1 MNRNELLT
9 ELDKRGVKL
18 WVENDKLSIEAPK
31 GVLTKELFDSLA
43 EHKIEIIRL
52 LRLNDPKTTSL
63 PIIEP
68 DYQNRYEPFPLT
80 DIQQAHWVGRS
91 SIFELGNFANHHYLE
106 FEVSN
111 LDLSRLIAAWQ
122 KLIVRHDML
131 RAVVLP
137 TGEQQILAQVPDYEI
152 AILDL
157 RGLERTEVEAQLTA
171 IRENLSHQVVLSQE
185 WPWFDICATYLDNQH
200 VRIHISMDL
209 LVVDAAS
216 IRIVFQEWNTL
227 YQKPDLLLSPLDL
240 SFRDYVINKNA
251 LQNLEL
257 IKQSQDYWFS
267 RLDTLPP
274 APELPLVSFTS
285 ELKEYKF
292 KRYRAELSPNIWQ
305 KLKQRGQNSGLTPSV
320 ILLAAFAEVLTVWSK
335 NPRFTLNLTVLER
348 LPIHPQINQIVGDF
362 TTTNLLAIDNSIPDT
377 FIARALQ
384 IQQQLLQDLDH
395 LQISGVE
402 VLREL
407 ARRQK
412 TGLTATM
419 PIVFSSVLGLSSFT
433 QGDLEYSFLG
443 EIVYGISQTPQ
454 VSLDHQVTEQN
465 GALIFNWDVVEE
477 LFPDGLLNDMFG
489 AYCDLLQQLAKD
501 DEVWY
506 IKQRSLL
513 PPAQLRQRV
522 AVNATEKPIPETAL
536 LHTLVFEQVSLRPQQ
551 MAVVTS
557 SLTLTYQELGDRAIN
572 LAHHLQQLRV
582 FPGQIVAI
590 IMEKGWEQVV
600 ATLGILAAGA
610 AYLPIDPGLPTERQW
625 YLLQQ
630 AKVQI
635 LLTQTRLENRIDWP
649 ENIQRLCID
658 ADIKPLDNHLL
669 ETVVKP
675 EDLAYIIY
683 TSGSTGIPKGVM
695 ISHQSVVNTILDIN
709 QRFNVN
715 ADDRILALSSL
726 SFDLSVYDIFGTLAA
741 GGTIVIPEAAS
752 TKDPNHWT
760 ELITKY
766 QITIWNSVPALMQM
780 LVEYAS
786 PHQEILFNSLRLVL
800 LSGDW
805 IPLSLPQQVKTLSK
819 KVKII
824 SLGGATETS
833 IWSIIYPIENAN
845 NKSIPYGLPMT
856 NQRFYVLKETLEN
869 CPVWVAG
876 HLYIGGI
883 GLAKGYWCDEAKTQ
897 TSFIIHP
904 QTQERLYKTGDWGRY
919 LPDGNIEFLGRDDF
933 QVKIHGY
940 RIELGE
946 IEFALQQHT
955 TIKEVIVNVLE
966 EKSNKSLIGYIV
978 PKPEKASEIN
988 FSELR
993 HFLQTK
999 LPAYMIPSTFMLLE
1013 SLPLT
1018 ANGKVNRQALPT
1030 PTKTPKLEK
1039 TLVLPRNPTEK
1050 ILISIWGEVFQLNQ
1064 IGINDNFFE
1073 LGGHSFLALQLIA
1086 KINHKL
1092 GQNIAISTL
1101 FQYPTVAGLANS
1113 FTKNPVSSVL
1123 VPIRVEGTQL
1133 PLFCI
1138 HPSGGQVMAYQHLA
1152 TCLDSNQP
1160 IYGLQSRTLNNSL
1173 PEYESIDKMA
1183 VEYAKIIRQHQLN
1196 SPYYLMGWS
1205 MGGVI
1210 AISVAKELEKQ
1221 EQEVAFV
1228 GLVDAFLLPKN
1239 APNFER
1245 NRLQELGL
1253 LFDET
1258 FADISVN
1265 MIEKQLNLTEI
1276 HEQMLR
1282 VHHPPQIQ
1290 AKIYIWEALEEYAQG
1305 ISRTNWSQ
1313 YTTNTTHTEIV
1324 HANHFT
1330 IMRPPNI
1337 QNLAQKLQQYLYALQ
1352 NHPN

>member
-9 ELDKRGVKL
+9 ELDKCGVKL
-18 WVENDKLSIEAPK
+18 WLENDKLSIEAPK
-31 GVLTKELFDSLA
+31 GVLTKELFDSLT
-43 EHKIEIIRL
+43 EHKIEIMRL
-52 LRLNDPKTTSL
+52 LRLNDTKTTSL
-63 PIIEP
+63 PIIEA
-68 DYQNRYEPFPLT
+68 DFSRRYEPFPLT

-91 SIFELGNFANHHYLE
+91 SVFELGNVANHHYLE

-111 LDLSRLIAAWQ
+111 LDLSRLAAAWQ
-122 KLIVRHDML
+122 KLIERHDML

-137 TGEQQILAQVPDYEI
+137 TGEQQILEQVPAYEI
-152 AILDL
+152 ATLDL
-157 RGLERTEVEAQLTA
+157 RGLEKIEVESKLAA
-171 IRENLSHQVVLSQE
+171 IRENLSHQVLPSQQ
-185 WPWFDICATYLDNQH
+185 WPWFDIRATYLDNQRI
-200 VRIHISMDL
+200 RIHISMDL

-216 IRIVFQEWNTL
+216 IRIVFQEWNKL
-227 YQKPDLLLSPLDL
+227 YQKPDLLLPPLDL

-251 LQNLEL
+251 LQDLEL

-267 RLDTLPP
+267 RLDTLSP
-274 APELPLVSFTS
+274 APELPLACFPS
-285 ELKEYKF
+285 ELKEYQF

-305 KLKQRGQNSGLTPSV
+305 QLKQRGQNAGLTPSV

-335 NPRFTLNLTVLER
+335 NPRFTINLTVLER

-362 TTTNLLAIDNSIPDT
+362 TNTNLLAVDNSIPDT

-412 TGLTATM
+412 TGLTAAM
-419 PIVFSSVLGLSSFT
+419 PIVFSSVLGLGSFT
-433 QGDLEYSFLG
+433 QGDLEFSFLG

-454 VSLDHQVTEQN
+454 VSLDYQVTEQN

-477 LFPDGLLNDMFG
+477 LFPNGLLDDMFG

-501 DEVWY
+501 DKVWY
-506 IKQRSLL
+506 KPERSLL
-513 PPAQLRQRV
+513 PPAQVKLQL
-522 AVNATEKPIPETAL
+522 AINATNKPISETAL

-551 MAVVTS
+551 RAVVTS
-557 SLTLTYQELGDRAIN
+557 DRTLTYLEVGDRAIN

-582 FPGQIVAI
+582 YPNQLVAI
-590 IMEKGWEQVV
+590 MMDKGWEQVV
-600 ATLGILAAGA
+600 AALGILAAGA
-610 AYLPIDPGLPTERQW
+610 AYLPIDPGLPTERRW
-625 YLLQQ
+625 YLLEQ

-635 LLTQTRLENRIDWP
+635 VLTQTRLESLLDWP

-658 ADIKPLDNHLL
+658 ADIKSLHNHFL

-683 TSGSTGIPKGVM
+683 TSGSTGLPKGVM

-709 QRFNVN
+709 QRFDVN

-741 GGTIVIPEAAS
+741 GGTIIIPEVAS

-760 ELITKY
+760 ELIAKY

-786 PHQEILFNSLRLVL
+786 HHPAIAFNNLRLVL

-805 IPLSLPQQVKTLSK
+805 IPLSLPQQVKALSE

-824 SLGGATETS
+824 SLGGATEAS
-833 IWSIIYPIENAN
+833 IWSILYPTEDATT
-845 NKSIPYGLPMT
+845 KSIPYGRPMA
-856 NQRFYVLKETLEN
+856 NQRFYVLKETLEP
-869 CPVWVAG
+869 CPVWVPG

-883 GLAKGYWCDEAKTQ
+883 GLAKGYWCDEEKTQ
-897 TSFIIHP
+897 ASFIIHP
-904 QTQERLYKTGDWGRY
+904 QTKERLYKTGDWGRY

-933 QVKIHGY
+933 QVKINGY

-946 IEFALQQHT
+946 IEVALQQHT
-955 TIKEVIVNVLE
+955 AIKEVIVNLLE
-966 EKSNKSLIGYIV
+966 EQGNKSLIGYIV
-978 PKPEKASEIN
+978 PKSEKASEIN

-999 LPAYMIPSTFMLLE
+999 LPEYMIPSAFVLLE

-1030 PTKTPKLEK
+1030 PSKTSELEK
-1039 TLVLPRNPTEK
+1039 TLVLPRNPVEE
-1050 ILISIWGEVFQLNQ
+1050 ILIAIWAEVFQLEQ
-1064 IGINDNFFE
+1064 LGINDNFFE

-1086 KINHKL
+1086 KIHQKL
-1092 GQNIAISTL
+1092 GKNIAISTL
-1101 FQYPTVAGLANS
+1101 FQYPTVAELANS
-1113 FTKNPVSSVL
+1113 LIKNTAASVL
-1123 VPIRVEGTQL
+1123 VPIRVEGTQP

-1138 HPSGGQVMAYQHLA
+1138 HPSGGQVMVYQHLA
-1152 TCLDSNQP
+1152 ACLGSNQP

-1173 PEYESIDKMA
+1173 PEYESIDDMA
-1183 VEYAKIIRQHQLN
+1183 VEYAKAIRQHQPN
-1196 SPYYLMGWS
+1196 GPYYLMGWS
-1205 MGGVI
+1205 MGGVL
-1210 AISVAKELEKQ
+1210 AVSVAKELE
-1221 EQEVAFV
+1221 EQDQDVAFV
-1228 GLVDAFLLPKN
+1228 GLVDAFLLPN
-1239 APNFER
+1239 NIPNFER
-1245 NRLQELGL
+1245 DRLQKFGL
-1253 LFDET
+1253 LFGEN

-1265 MIEKQLNLTEI
+1265 MIEKQAHLTEI

-1290 AKIYIWEALEEYAQG
+1290 AQLYIWEAMEEFAG
-1305 ISRTNWSQ
+1305 GLSRTDWSQ
-1313 YTTNTTHTEIV
+1313 YTTNATYTEIID
-1324 HANHFT
+1324 ANHFT
-1330 IMRPPNI
+1330 IMHPPNI
-1337 QNLAQKLQQYLYALQ
+1337 QNLAQKLQQYLQDNL
-1352 NHPN
+1352 